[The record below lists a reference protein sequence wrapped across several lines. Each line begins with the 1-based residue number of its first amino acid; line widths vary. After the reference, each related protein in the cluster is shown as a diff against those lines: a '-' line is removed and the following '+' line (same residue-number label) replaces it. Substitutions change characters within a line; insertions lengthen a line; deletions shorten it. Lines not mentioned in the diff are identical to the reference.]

1 MSNNFEEVDYVIKTL
16 KSSIYETNKKLILL
30 SSVMTWVNTPPKFK
44 EDEEE
49 KNDDDDDVAQD
60 DDDANVSDP
69 DSSDAGKEDDEPEN
83 EGEDEAEKITK
94 LKVKYFKET
103 DLHLRVPHKDFEYL
117 KTLETLA
124 LSSVNEHQKNLT
136 VHVMCSGIRYGN
148 GERIFYDHFQ
158 KAWIQNPKQ
167 LPIVG
172 NGRNRVPTI
181 HIVDLARIVRRVVVE
196 GSPLQ
201 YIFAVDKTNR
211 PTQKRIIKSIAK
223 GMGTGIQG
231 VMKYEESQ

>member
-16 KSSIYETNKKLILL
+16 KTSVLENKKKLILL

-44 EDEEE
+44 EDVEE
-49 KNDDDDDVAQD
+49 KAE
-60 DDDANVSDP
+60 
-69 DSSDAGKEDDEPEN
+69 GEDDEPEAEEEEPS
-83 EGEDEAEKITK
+83 EGDSSDEGKEEEEQAEPEEEEEKIEK

-103 DLHLRVPHKDFEYL
+103 DFHLRVPHNDFEYL

-124 LSSVNEHQKNLT
+124 MSSVNTQPQLS

-158 KAWIQNPKQ
+158 KAWIQNPSKLQ
-167 LPIVG
+167 VIG

-181 HIVDLARIVRRVVVE
+181 HIIDLARIVRRVVVE
-196 GSPLQ
+196 GSTLQ
-201 YIFAVDKTNR
+201 YIFAIDKTKR
-211 PTQKRIIKSIAK
+211 PT
-223 GMGTGIQG
+223 
-231 VMKYEESQ
+231 